1 MYAQIIMPINL
12 GFILNIIDDLKEHL
26 RNQDYITCMNILRD
40 ANKVIQKHEEK
51 LSNLWSDYY
60 ELRDGNDFY
69 TLFVEFISTQM
80 ISFPRSFDRDRHHLA
95 LADDYLHDLDDSDE
109 NHERIDDAVVVHLN
123 NLKRIKR
130 KYETFICTDHPELI
144 DAAAIYIMKRS
155 GYDDFDFCGRHFD
168 MNTFDPTVWEE
179 E

>member
-1 MYAQIIMPINL
+1 MPINL
-12 GFILNIIDDLKEHL
+12 AFVLNIIDDLKEHL
-26 RNQDYITCMNILRD
+26 SNQDYITCMNTLRD
-40 ANKVIQKHEEK
+40 ANKVTQKHEEK
-51 LSNLWSDYY
+51 LSSLWSDYY
-60 ELRDGNDFY
+60 ELRDENDFY
-69 TLFVEFISTQM
+69 TLFLEFIGTQ
-80 ISFPRSFDRDRHHLA
+80 IITFPRSFDHDRYNLA

-109 NHERIDDAVVVHLN
+109 NHERIDHVVVVYLN

-130 KYETFICTDHPELI
+130 KYETFICREHPELI

-168 MNTFDPTVWEE
+168 MNTFDPIVWEE